1 MKINR
6 CDCCGTETKDF
17 IVIRFGADGF
27 FYPAP
32 TSEVCSKCKEELYKK
47 SREFLTKFN
56 NVVASEK
63 RQAKD
68 DEEEQNDET

>member
-27 FYPAP
+27 FIQLQPRRY
-32 TSEVCSKCKEELYKK
+32 VV
-47 SREFLTKFN
+47 
-56 NVVASEK
+56 NVRTNYIRSLGSF
-63 RQAKD
+63 
-68 DEEEQNDET
+68 

>member
-32 TSEVCSKCKEELYKK
+32 TSEVCSKCIGVKNNNLIDVYKCLK
-47 SREFLTKFN
+47 G
-56 NVVASEK
+56 
-63 RQAKD
+63 
-68 DEEEQNDET
+68 